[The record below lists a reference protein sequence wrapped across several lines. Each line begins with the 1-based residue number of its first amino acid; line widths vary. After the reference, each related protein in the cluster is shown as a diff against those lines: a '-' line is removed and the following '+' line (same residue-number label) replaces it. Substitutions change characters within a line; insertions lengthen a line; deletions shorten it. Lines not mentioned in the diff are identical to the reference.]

1 MDDVVKVNSIVSKI
15 VPSITQHQ
23 NPTMATNKLYVV
35 KETECPSGCY
45 GKQKRADYESV
56 MFQLHDEHEL

>member
-1 MDDVVKVNSIVSKI
+1 MDDVVKVIPLSLKLCPQSPK
-15 VPSITQHQ
+15 HQ
-23 NPTMATNKLYVV
+23 NPTMASNKLYVV